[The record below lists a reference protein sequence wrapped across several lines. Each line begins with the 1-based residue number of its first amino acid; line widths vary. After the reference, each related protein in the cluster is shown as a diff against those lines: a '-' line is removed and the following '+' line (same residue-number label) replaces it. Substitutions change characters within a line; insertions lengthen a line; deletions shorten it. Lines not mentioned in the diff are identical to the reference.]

1 MKSRNIYKRQD
12 GRFEGRIYNKK
23 NPNGK
28 RSYKS
33 FLGKTW
39 EQVQELMSAFLG
51 ECVEESDC
59 LRLFSDVFLEW
70 LGIHKHNIKE
80 STLSNYRT
88 KANKHILPFFGDKK
102 VTEIE
107 VKDFYA
113 FVELKQKEGL
123 SHRYIEDIVRLTGS
137 AFKYIVRTYHI
148 SNPMDGFKFTSK
160 KAPEIK
166 LLDESE
172 KKLLQK
178 YISENH
184 NRTTMGIALTTSTGL
199 RIGELCGLQW
209 ADIDLDKRILT
220 VRKTVQRI
228 QCQNGDKKTKIIITD
243 PKTESS
249 KRTIPLNR
257 SMVDFLKEF
266 KENDEEFVMTGT
278 NKPLEPRTMQYRFV
292 KILKLLN
299 LPLIHFHA
307 LRHMF
312 ATSCIKLNFDVKT
325 VSELLGHSKVEIT
338 LNRYV
343 HSSFEQKREYMERL
357 DFNF

>member
-1 MKSRNIYKRQD
+1 
-12 GRFEGRIYNKK
+12 
-23 NPNGK
+23 
-28 RSYKS
+28 
-33 FLGKTW
+33 
-39 EQVQELMSAFLG
+39 
-51 ECVEESDC
+51 
-59 LRLFSDVFLEW
+59 
-70 LGIHKHNIKE
+70 
-80 STLSNYRT
+80 
-88 KANKHILPFFGDKK
+88 
-102 VTEIE
+102 
-107 VKDFYA
+107 
-113 FVELKQKEGL
+113 
-123 SHRYIEDIVRLTGS
+123 
-137 AFKYIVRTYHI
+137 
-148 SNPMDGFKFTSK
+148 MDGFKFTSK
-160 KAPEIK
+160 KSPEIK

-172 KKLLQK
+172 KKVLQK

-209 ADIDLDKRILT
+209 ADIDLEKRILT

-249 KRTIPLNR
+249 KRTIPLNK
-257 SMVDFLKEF
+257 SMVAFLSEF
-266 KENDEEFVMTGT
+266 KGDDEEFVMTGT

-292 KILKLLN
+292 KILNLLN

-312 ATSCIKLNFDVKT
+312 ATSCIKLRFDVKT

-343 HSSFEQKREYMERL
+343 HSSFEQKREYMEQL